1 MSSESSEITRRA
13 FARAAVAAVAVPVL
27 APLAA
32 CAGPAPE
39 SAPAPSAGTATP
51 APAAQPDSAAAQP
64 RAQEPT
70 PLARA
75 LMDAVRVQY
84 GDRMNEAELAKVQRG
99 ISGMLQTAER
109 LRRFPLP
116 IATEPSF
123 VYRVSGGAA

>member
-1 MSSESSEITRRA
+1 MSHESNEVTRRA
-13 FARAAVAAVAVPVL
+13 FTKAAVAAVAVPVL

-32 CAGPAPE
+32 CAGNPPE
-39 SAPAPSAGTATP
+39 SAPAPAATP
-51 APAAQPDSAAAQP
+51 SPAAQPDSAAAQP

-75 LMDAVRVQY
+75 LADAVRVQY
-84 GDRMNEAELAKVQRG
+84 GDRMTDAEMARVQRG

-109 LRRFPLP
+109 LRRFELP

-123 VYRVSGGAA
+123 VYRVPGGAA

>member
-1 MSSESSEITRRA
+1 MSQESNEVTRRA
-13 FARAAVAAVAVPVL
+13 FTKAAVAAVAVPVL

-32 CAGPAPE
+32 CAGTPPE
-39 SAPAPSAGTATP
+39 SASAPAPAPS
-51 APAAQPDSAAAQP
+51 PAAQPVSAAAQP

-75 LMDAVRVQY
+75 LADAVRVQY
-84 GDRMNEAELAKVQRG
+84 GDRMTDAEMARVQRG

-109 LRRFPLP
+109 LRRFELP

-123 VYRVSGGAA
+123 VYRVPGGDA

>member
-1 MSSESSEITRRA
+1 MSSESSEVTRRA
-13 FARAAVAAVAVPVL
+13 FAKAAVAAVAVPVL

-39 SAPAPSAGTATP
+39 SAPAPSAATP

-70 PLARA
+70 AVARA
-75 LMDAVRVQY
+75 LMDAVRAQY
-84 GDRMNEAELAKVQRG
+84 GDRMTEAELAKVQRA
-99 ISGMLQTAER
+99 ISGGLRTAEQ

-123 VYRVSGGAA
+123 VYRVPGGAA

>member
-39 SAPAPSAGTATP
+39 SAPAPSAGT

-123 VYRVSGGAA
+123 VYRVPGGAA